1 MDYRLEQIRSDAW
14 RITCENV
21 VRMIHFRNGIRTF
34 APWDV
39 TNVYGQRLWAAFTL
53 ESACRWVRQQ
63 AGISEVKSA
72 VGVPNGRPQ

>member
-21 VRMIHFRNGIRTF
+21 VRMIQFRNGIRTF

-39 TNVYGQRLWAAFTL
+39 TNVFGQRLWAAFTL

-72 VGVPNGRPQ
+72 VGVPNWRPQ